1 MKFQIIPVTPF
12 QQNCTLMWDENTNK
26 AAVVDPGGDIERIS
40 DAIKQHNLTLEK
52 VLVTHGHLD
61 HCGGARKLADL
72 YNVPIEGPN
81 KADDWLLEQLGSEQ
95 TRMWGLPPGQ
105 PFTPDRWLE
114 QGDEVTVGNE
124 TLKVFHCPGHSPGH
138 VIFFMLRQKSP
149 SPAMCFSRARSD
161 APICPKAASRRL
173 KNPSVKTCTNWA
185 MTCSSFRAMDRS
197 RRSVRNGATTRSS
210 GTKINSDNLHQILFG
225 NGSFQKK
232 KSFFNNRQ
240 IRKNLH
246 IL

>member
-40 DAIKQHNLTLEK
+40 DAIKQRNLTLEK

-61 HCGGARKLADL
+61 HCGAARKLADL

-105 PFTPDRWLE
+105 PFTPDRWLN

-138 VIFFMLRQKSP
+138 VIFFH
-149 SPAMCFSRARSD
+149 
-161 APICPKAASRRL
+161 APTKVAISGDVLFAGSIGRTDLPK
-173 KNPSVKTCTNWA
+173 
-185 MTCSSFRAMDRS
+185 
-197 RRSVRNGATTRSS
+197 
-210 GTKINSDNLHQILFG
+210 
-225 NGSFQKK
+225 GSFKALEKSIQK
-232 KSFFNNRQ
+232 
-240 IRKNLH
+240 LH
-246 IL
+246 GIQAK

>member
-1 MKFQIIPVTPF
+1 
-12 QQNCTLMWDENTNK
+12 MWDENTNK

-40 DAIKQHNLTLEK
+40 DAIKQHGLTLEK

-61 HCGGARKLADL
+61 HCGAARKLADL

-105 PFTPDRWLE
+105 PFTPDRWLN

-138 VIFFMLRQKSP
+138 VIFFH
-149 SPAMCFSRARSD
+149 
-161 APICPKAASRRL
+161 APTKVAISGDVLFAGSIGRTDLPK
-173 KNPSVKTCTNWA
+173 
-185 MTCSSFRAMDRS
+185 
-197 RRSVRNGATTRSS
+197 
-210 GTKINSDNLHQILFG
+210 
-225 NGSFQKK
+225 GSFKALEKSIRENMYTLGDDVQFIPGHGPVSSIGHERRNNAFVRDKK
-232 KSFFNNRQ
+232 
-240 IRKNLH
+240 
-246 IL
+246 

>member
-26 AAVVDPGGDIERIS
+26 ASVVDPGGDIERIS
-40 DAIKQHNLTLEK
+40 DAIKQHGLTLEK

-138 VIFFMLRQKSP
+138 VIFFHAPTKVAISGDVLFAGSIGRTDLPKGSFKALEKSIRENMYKLGDDVQFIP
-149 SPAMCFSRARSD
+149 GHGP
-161 APICPKAASRRL
+161 
-173 KNPSVKTCTNWA
+173 V
-185 MTCSSFRAMDRS
+185 SSIGQE
-197 RRSVRNGATTRSS
+197 RRSNAFVR
-210 GTKINSDNLHQILFG
+210 D
-225 NGSFQKK
+225 
-232 KSFFNNRQ
+232 
-240 IRKNLH
+240 KN
-246 IL
+246 